1 MDSTEPP
8 SRLITSPLIAGARA
22 VAWRMLD
29 AILPPRCLK
38 CGDLVDIQGGVC
50 PTCWLGLRFLA
61 PPACACCGLPFEFD
75 QGAGAL
81 CAACIA
87 APPPFDRARA
97 VFRYDDSSRD
107 LILSFKHADRTSSAP
122 TFATWLARAGSELLS
137 DADLITPVPLH
148 WTRLFARRY
157 NQAALLAVGLGRLGG
172 KPVVPDL
179 LIRRRATPRQG
190 RLGRLARQRNV
201 AGAFALHPRQID
213 RVQGRRVL
221 LIDDVV
227 TTGATVAGCA
237 RALRQAGAV
246 GIDVLAL
253 ARVIAS

>member
-1 MDSTEPP
+1 MDSTEP
-8 SRLITSPLIAGARA
+8 LAPLMNTARS
-22 VAWRMLD
+22 VARHLLD

-38 CGDLVDIQGGVC
+38 CGELVDIQGGVC

-81 CAACIA
+81 CAACVA

-97 VFRYDDSSRD
+97 VFRYDDDSRD
-107 LILSFKHADRTSSAP
+107 LILAFKHADRTSSAP
-122 TFATWLARAGSELLS
+122 TFARWLARAGGELLT
-137 DADLITPVPLH
+137 DADLVAPVPLH

-157 NQAALLAVGLGRLGG
+157 NQSALLAVALAGISG
-172 KPVVPDL
+172 KTVVPDL

-213 RVQGRRVL
+213 RVTGRRVL

-227 TTGATVAGCA
+227 TTGATAAGCA
-237 RALRQAGAV
+237 RALRQAGAAGV
-246 GIDVLAL
+246 DVLAL